1 MISIR
6 RRLLIGLIGLFTL
19 GWLVVMA
26 ATYIE
31 SSKEVAKLFD
41 AQLEHSARIRVILWV
56 VANSLDDVQNVK
68 AFESTQARRNPR
80 EEGLS
85 FQVQRGTQLL
95 FHTPGTPKFQ
105 APSSPGYSD
114 QQLDDQKWRVFT
126 VVEPTQSL
134 TVQAGEPYAVR
145 NRLIYE
151 ITRNALYPL
160 LLAIPLLAAMI
171 WLGVGRGLSP
181 LKRVSNQV
189 AQRTPS
195 HLNPIETR
203 QVPSEVKIFVDELN
217 MLLGRLRDAFEK
229 ERQFTAN
236 AAHEIRTPLASL
248 KTHAQVALR
257 SREDN
262 QREERLQQIIRGV
275 DRMTHLVEQL
285 LTLARLDYEA
295 QEQKF
300 ERVDLTSLTRDVLAE
315 VAPMAIAKNVDLS
328 LVESSRGEVTGNPV
342 GLAVLVRNLVDNAIR
357 YTPQAGTVEVEVRSV
372 RDGVSLLVT
381 DNGPGIPAGERR
393 QVFDRFYRG
402 EANDALGCGLGLSIV
417 ARIVKL
423 HGAEIFLN
431 DVPSGHGLQVRVDF
445 PAPQA
450 PEGAPV
456 PAEAAR

>member
-31 SSKEVAKLFD
+31 SRNEVAKLFD
-41 AQLEHSARIRVILWV
+41 AQLEHAAQIRVILWV

-68 AFESTQARRNPR
+68 AFEGAQTRRNPR

-85 FQVQRGTQLL
+85 FQVHKGKQLL
-95 FHTPGTPKFQ
+95 FHTPGTPSFL
-105 APSSPGYSD
+105 SPYTQGYSD
-114 QQLDDQKWRVFT
+114 ENLNDHDWRVYT

-134 TVQAGEPYAVR
+134 TVQAGEPYAIR
-145 NRLIYE
+145 NHLIYE

-181 LKRVSNQV
+181 LKKVSNQV

-203 QVPSEVKIFVDELN
+203 QVPSEIKIFVDELN
-217 MLLGRLRDAFEK
+217 MLLGRLREAFDK

-257 SREDN
+257 SKENSD
-262 QREERLQQIIRGV
+262 REERLRQIIRGV

-300 ERVDLTSLTRDVLAE
+300 ERVDLASLTREVLAE

-357 YTPQAGTVEVEVRSV
+357 YTPQAGTVEVEVRSGQ
-372 RDGVSLLVT
+372 DGVLLLVT
-381 DNGPGIPAGERR
+381 DNGPGIPAGER
-393 QVFDRFYRG
+393 QHVFDRFYRG
-402 EANDALGCGLGLSIV
+402 QANDALGCGLGLSIV

-423 HGAEIFLN
+423 HGAELTLN
-431 DVPSGHGLQVRVDF
+431 DVPSGCGLQVRVGF
-445 PAPQA
+445 PPPQA
-450 PEGAPV
+450 PNRAPV
-456 PAEAAR
+456 TAEVSR

>member
-31 SSKEVAKLFD
+31 SRNEVAKLFD
-41 AQLEHSARIRVILWV
+41 AELERSARIRVILWM
-56 VANSLDDVQNVK
+56 VANTPNDIRDVK
-68 AFESTQARRNPR
+68 TFESALPRRNSR
-80 EEGLS
+80 GEGLS
-85 FQVQRGTQLL
+85 FQVRKGTQLL
-95 FHTPGTPKFQ
+95 YHTPGTPSFQ
-105 APSSPGYSD
+105 VPSTPGYSD
-114 QQLDDQKWRVFT
+114 QQLDDHKWRVFT
-126 VVEPTQSL
+126 VVEPTRSL
-134 TVQAGEPYAVR
+134 TVQAGEPYTIR

-181 LKRVSNQV
+181 LKKVSNQV

-195 HLNPIETR
+195 HLNPIETS

-257 SREDN
+257 SQDDSH
-262 QREERLQQIIRGV
+262 REERLQQIIRGV
-275 DRMTHLVEQL
+275 DRVTHLVEQL

-300 ERVDLTSLTRDVLAE
+300 ERVDLASLTREVLAE
-315 VAPMAIAKNVDLS
+315 IAPTAVTRDIDLS
-328 LVESSRGEVTGNPV
+328 LAESSRGEVTGNPV
-342 GLAVLVRNLVDNAIR
+342 GLAVLIRNLVDNAIR
-357 YTPQAGTVEVEVRSV
+357 YTPPKGAVEVDVHS
-372 RDGVSLLVT
+372 DQKGVSLLVT
-381 DNGPGIPAGERR
+381 DNGPGIPESERQ
-393 QVFDRFYRG
+393 QVFGRFYRG
-402 EANDALGCGLGLSIV
+402 GVNDTPGCGLGLSIV
-417 ARIVKL
+417 ARIAGL
-423 HGAEIFLN
+423 HGAEISLN
-431 DVPSGHGLQVRVDF
+431 DSPSGSGLQVRIRFSSASVTDSR
-445 PAPQA
+445 A
-450 PEGAPV
+450 
-456 PAEAAR
+456 

>member
-31 SSKEVAKLFD
+31 SRNEVAKLFD
-41 AQLEHSARIRVILWV
+41 AQLEHAARIRVILWV

-68 AFESTQARRNPR
+68 VFESAQSRRNPR
-80 EEGLS
+80 EKGLS
-85 FQVQRGTQLL
+85 FQVHKGKQLL
-95 FHTPGTPKFQ
+95 FHTPGTPAFRMPD
-105 APSSPGYSD
+105 APGYSD
-114 QQLDDQKWRVFT
+114 QELDGRKWRVYT
-126 VVEPTQSL
+126 VVEPAQSL
-134 TVQAGEPYAVR
+134 TVQAGEPYAIR
-145 NRLIYE
+145 NELIYE

-181 LKRVSNQV
+181 LKKVSDQV

-217 MLLGRLRDAFEK
+217 MLLGRLREAFEK

-257 SREDN
+257 SGDDGH
-262 QREERLQQIIRGV
+262 REERLQQIIRGV
-275 DRMTHLVEQL
+275 DRVTHLVEQL

-300 ERVDLTSLTRDVLAE
+300 KRVDLASLTREVLAE
-315 VAPMAIAKNVDLS
+315 VAPMAINRNVDLS
-328 LVESSRGEVTGNPV
+328 LAESSRGEVTGNPV

-357 YTPQAGTVEVEVRSV
+357 YTPPKGTVEVDVRPG

-381 DNGPGIPAGERR
+381 DNGPGIPAAERQ
-393 QVFDRFYRG
+393 QVFGRFYRG
-402 EANDALGCGLGLSIV
+402 GAADTLGCGLGLSIV
-417 ARIVKL
+417 ARIAGL
-423 HGAEIFLN
+423 HGAEISLN
-431 DVPSGHGLQVRVDF
+431 DAPSASGLQVRVDF
-445 PAPQA
+445 PPS
-450 PEGAPV
+450 PSPV
-456 PAEAAR
+456 SASAAAVN

>member
-19 GWLVVMA
+19 GWIVVMA

-31 SSKEVAKLFD
+31 ARGEVAKLFD
-41 AQLEHSARIRVILWV
+41 AELERSARIRLILWV
-56 VANSLDDVQNVK
+56 VANTRDDVRDVK
-68 AFESTQARRNPR
+68 TFESALARRNLR

-85 FQVQRGTQLL
+85 FQVHKGTQLV
-95 FHTPGTPKFQ
+95 FHTPGTPSFL
-105 APSSPGYSD
+105 APYTQGYSD
-114 QQLDDQKWRVFT
+114 EQLDDHEWRVFT
-126 VVEPTQSL
+126 VIEPTQSL

-145 NRLIYE
+145 NELIYE

-160 LLAIPLLAAMI
+160 LLAIPLLATMI

-257 SREDN
+257 SKDVS
-262 QREERLQQIIRGV
+262 QREERLMQIIRGV
-275 DRMTHLVEQL
+275 DRVTHLVEQL

-300 ERVDLTSLTRDVLAE
+300 QLVDLASLTREVLAE
-315 VAPMAIAKNVDLS
+315 VAPMAISKNVDLS
-328 LVESSRGEVTGNPV
+328 LTESSRGEVTGNPV
-342 GLAVLVRNLVDNAIR
+342 GLAVLIRNLVDNAIR
-357 YTPQAGTVEVEVRSV
+357 YTPPGGIVEVDVVSCQK
-372 RDGVSLLVT
+372 DVSLLVT
-381 DNGPGIPAGERR
+381 DSGPGIPAAERQ
-393 QVFDRFYRG
+393 QVFNRFYRG
-402 EANDALGCGLGLSIV
+402 ETADALGCGLGLSIV
-417 ARIVKL
+417 GRIVKL
-423 HGAEIFLN
+423 HGAEISLN
-431 DVPSGHGLQVRVDF
+431 DPPSGTGLQVRVFF
-445 PAPQA
+445 PQSRAPISA
-450 PEGAPV
+450 PRS
-456 PAEAAR
+456 AEPYN

>member
-19 GWLVVMA
+19 GWFVVMA

-31 SSKEVAKLFD
+31 SRNEVAKLFD
-41 AQLEHSARIRVILWV
+41 ADLERAARSRVILWM
-56 VANSLDDVQNVK
+56 VANTPDDIRDVRT
-68 AFESTQARRNPR
+68 FEGALASRKPR
-80 EEGLS
+80 AEGLS
-85 FQVQRGTQLL
+85 FQVHKGKELL
-95 FHTPGTPKFQ
+95 FHTPGTPSFQ
-105 APSSPGYSD
+105 MPERPGFSD
-114 QQLDDQKWRVFT
+114 QHPDGQEWRVYT
-126 VVEPTQSL
+126 VVEPTRSL
-134 TVQAGEPYAVR
+134 TVQTGEPYAIR
-145 NRLIYE
+145 NQLIYE

-160 LLAIPLLAAMI
+160 LLAIPLLAATI

-181 LKRVSNQV
+181 LKKVSNQV

-217 MLLGRLRDAFEK
+217 MLLGRLREAFEK

-257 SREDN
+257 SKNED

-275 DRMTHLVEQL
+275 DRVTHLVEQL

-300 ERVDLTSLTRDVLAE
+300 ERVDLTSLTRQTLAE
-315 VAPMAIAKNVDLS
+315 IAPMAVARNIDLS
-328 LVESSRGEVTGNPV
+328 LAESGQAEVTGNPV

-357 YTPQAGTVEVEVRSV
+357 YTPPTGAVEVEVLRERKDV
-372 RDGVSLLVT
+372 ALLVT
-381 DNGPGIPAGERR
+381 DNGPGIPPAERQ
-393 QVFDRFYRG
+393 QVFNRFYRG
-402 EANDALGCGLGLSIV
+402 GSTDTLGCGLGLSIV
-417 ARIVKL
+417 ARIVRL
-423 HGAEIFLN
+423 HGAEILLK
-431 DVPSGHGLQVRVDF
+431 DAPTGSGLQVRVSF
-445 PAPQA
+445 PQPPAPVTA
-450 PEGAPV
+450 PDSATLPG
-456 PAEAAR
+456 